1 MEKRKEIVSDDEG
14 NKILETFTFPP
25 SRHFKDGTIAFSL
38 EKLKGNQRKQ
48 RDRISKPTIPSF
60 FKLGKEKHD
69 DFHLWKLYFW
79 TVGSWFLF
87 FDLLPTKQPRLV
99 TLSQN
104 STDCGK
110 KY

>member
-87 FDLLPTKQPRLV
+87 
-99 TLSQN
+99 
-104 STDCGK
+104 
-110 KY
+110 